1 MRVAWTVLLSAAL
14 AAGVACE
21 TSDPPTTADA
31 GDPPL
36 CERVDSL
43 ESLAAPESY
52 DYAWTCSGEV
62 APAGEALP
70 SDPGADD
77 CTTGIWP
84 DLDDTVDVCPTVSA
98 ETRTDPVSG
107 LELPSPDARS
117 LPTEIPIS
125 EAGDFLPAN
134 LPASWPSTVRVVA
147 WNVEYTAH
155 LDEQLAALT
164 STPQLAAGEVF
175 LLSEVDRCSER
186 NGLRRAARELAQ
198 ALDAAYVYG
207 IEFVELEI
215 GRTAGGDTGQAIVS
229 RRPLTSAALS
239 CHSSHYDWLAT
250 DDEPRLGQRVF
261 LHADVPVGE
270 QSVRLYA
277 LHLESNDLF
286 GDKRSVQAKE
296 LLDAAQQLACDRP
309 QIVGGDFNAP
319 YCGAPELQIF
329 RDAGFIDAVAVAGD
343 LGTTH
348 DGGTRLDYVW
358 TRGFRVL
365 DGGVV
370 RDLGA
375 SDHDALWVDLEL
387 E

>member
-1 MRVAWTVLLSAAL
+1 MRTVWTGLLSAAL
-14 AAGVACE
+14 AAGAACE
-21 TSDPPTTADA
+21 GTEKPTITDA
-31 GDPPL
+31 GQPPL
-36 CERVDSL
+36 CERVDEL
-43 ESLAAPESY
+43 DALAAEESY
-52 DYAWTCSGEV
+52 DYTWTCSGEV
-62 APAGEALP
+62 APAGKALP
-70 SDPGADD
+70 DDPLASDCAA
-77 CTTGIWP
+77 GIWP
-84 DLDDTVDVCPTVSA
+84 ELDDTVDVCPTVSS

-107 LELPSPDARS
+107 RELPSPDSRS
-117 LPTEIPIS
+117 LPTEIPVT
-125 EAGDFLPAN
+125 EAGSFLLPN
-134 LPASWPSTVRVVA
+134 LPASWPSTLRVVA

-155 LDEQLAALT
+155 LDQQIAALT
-164 STPQLAAGEVF
+164 STPELASADVF

-215 GRTAGGDTGQAIVS
+215 GRSLGGDTGQAILS

-239 CHSSHYDWLAT
+239 CHSSQHDWLAST
-250 DDEPRLGQRVF
+250 DEPRLGQRVF
-261 LHADVPVGE
+261 LHADVPVGD

-277 LHLESNDLF
+277 VHLESNDLF
-286 GDKRSVQAKE
+286 GDKRSAQAKE

-329 RDAGFIDAVAVAGD
+329 RDAGFVDALAVAGD

-348 DGGTRLDYVW
+348 GATRLDYVW
-358 TRGFRVL
+358 SRGLRVVA
-365 DGGVV
+365 GGVI

-375 SDHDALWVDLEL
+375 SDHDALWVELEL